1 MLISLFYKIWN
12 MTKIRI
18 TKEFSFEMAHA
29 LRNYDGPCR
38 NIHGHSYKLFVTIIG
53 EPIQDDKN
61 AKNGMLMDFGQLKRL
76 VNSKIVDVY
85 DHAVVVYENDER
97 LDEMKNLFENII
109 ATTYQPTC
117 ENMVGDFAAIINQ
130 ELPNGLKVFSIRL
143 YETAT
148 SYAEWYATDNE

>member
-1 MLISLFYKIWN
+1 MAKV
-12 MTKIRI
+12 RI

-29 LRNYDGPCR
+29 LRNYDGPCK

-53 EPIQDDKN
+53 EPIHDDQN
-61 AKNGMLMDFGQLKRL
+61 VKNGMLMDFGQLKRL

-97 LDEMKNLFENII
+97 LAEMKNLFENII
-109 ATTYQPTC
+109 ATSYQPTC

-148 SYAEWYATDNE
+148 SYAEWYAMDNE

>member
-1 MLISLFYKIWN
+1 MAKV
-12 MTKIRI
+12 RI

-53 EPIQDDKN
+53 EPIHDDKHV
-61 AKNGMLMDFGQLKRL
+61 KNGMLMDFGQLKRL

-97 LDEMKNLFENII
+97 LAEMKNLFENII
-109 ATTYQPTC
+109 ATSYQPTC

-148 SYAEWYATDNE
+148 SYAEWYAVDNE

>member
-1 MLISLFYKIWN
+1 MA
-12 MTKIRI
+12 KIRI

-53 EPIQDDKN
+53 EPIKN
-61 AKNGMLMDFGQLKRL
+61 DQHVKNGMLMDFGQLKRL

-97 LDEMKNLFENII
+97 LAEMKNLFENII

-130 ELPNGLKVFSIRL
+130 ELPNELKVFSIRL

>member
-1 MLISLFYKIWN
+1 MA
-12 MTKIRI
+12 KIRI

-53 EPIQDDKN
+53 EPIHDDQN
-61 AKNGMLMDFGQLKRL
+61 VKNGMLMDFGQLKRL

-97 LDEMKNLFENII
+97 LAEMKDLFENII
-109 ATTYQPTC
+109 ATPYQPTC

-148 SYAEWYATDNE
+148 SYAEWYAVDNE